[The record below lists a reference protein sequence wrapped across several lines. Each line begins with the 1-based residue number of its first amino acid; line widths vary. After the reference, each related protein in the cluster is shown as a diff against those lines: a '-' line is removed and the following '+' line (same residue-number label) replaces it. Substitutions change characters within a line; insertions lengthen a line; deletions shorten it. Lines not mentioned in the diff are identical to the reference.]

1 MRTHPDKNPGNEDAT
16 AEFQHLSEA
25 YRVLLKHHDR
35 PNGRYPPHDEYDD
48 EFDEYDYFSDEDDD
62 DGSDYDDD
70 LDFYLY
76 VAGLSGHDSRLMAS
90 TSQIYVC

>member
-1 MRTHPDKNPGNEDAT
+1 LRTHPDKNPGNEDAT

-35 PNGRYPPHDEYDD
+35 PSGRYQPHD

-76 VAGLSGHDSRLMAS
+76 VAGSRVTAAD
-90 TSQIYVC
+90 